1 MLRSFSRQLAD
12 HAGMAIP
19 VLAVDVREPEQM
31 FNALEL
37 LVAVLPD

>member
-1 MLRSFSRQLAD
+1 
-12 HAGMAIP
+12 